1 MLQAAY
7 ILAGTPALPL
17 SSEVVAHLVVRYGV
31 PAPELRPGFVD
42 IGVDRLGIPLQEPI
56 DHRLRDRGNPTA
68 QDRPTGVERLE
79 RLRNAGAAECS

>member
-56 DHRLRDRGNPTA
+56 DHRLRDRGIRLLRIA
-68 QDRPTGVERLE
+68 RPGSSA
-79 RLRNAGAAECS
+79 LRG